1 MLATHKGV
9 VISADKW
16 GKIKTILQMVS
27 LLIGGG
33 AWIGLFD
40 IHRKE
45 IWIAWYVLLLI
56 MTLVTILSG
65 VGYFLK
71 NKNLYTEN
79 T

>member
-1 MLATHKGV
+1 
-9 VISADKW
+9 
-16 GKIKTILQMVS
+16 MVS
-27 LLIGGG
+27 LLIGGA

-40 IHRKE
+40 IHQKG
-45 IWIAWYVLLLI
+45 IWITWYILLLI

-71 NKNLYTEN
+71 NKSLYAEN